1 MPFGHLTEVMAQTIR
16 TYVEGKHV
24 WDLGSG
30 DFHYALELMLLG
42 ARSVLAI
49 DKEWR
54 ERPPNGISFRQ
65 DYFFNITPEPIDVAF
80 VSWPANHTLTGLI
93 GILERA
99 QTVIYLGCNLDGS
112 ACGWRGL
119 FEHLTSRELLAHIP
133 HRRNTLLVCGR
144 TLDVPREPTGEERGG
159 LTTEGLTF
167 DGVYSTST

>member
-1 MPFGHLTEVMAQTIR
+1 MPFGHLTETMAQTIR
-16 TYVEGKHV
+16 TYVEGKRV

-30 DFHYALELMLLG
+30 DFHYARELLLLG
-42 ARSVLAI
+42 ADSVLAI

-54 ERPPNGISFRQ
+54 GRPPEGVTFRQ
-65 DYFFNITPEPIDVAF
+65 DYFFDITPEPIEVAF
-80 VSWPANHTLTGLI
+80 ISWPANYNLTGLI
-93 GILERA
+93 EILEQA

-112 ACGWRGL
+112 ACGWKGL
-119 FEHLTSRELLAHIP
+119 FEHLTGRELLAHVP

-167 DGVYSTST
+167 DGVYLTS